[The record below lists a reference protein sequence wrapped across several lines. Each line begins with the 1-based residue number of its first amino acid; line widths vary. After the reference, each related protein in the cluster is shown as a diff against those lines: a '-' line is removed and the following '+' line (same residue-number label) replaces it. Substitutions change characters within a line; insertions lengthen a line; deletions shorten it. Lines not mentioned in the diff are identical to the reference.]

1 MYKVSDRVFVRN
13 RTNLFPCPMPASV
26 NMVMKELPKTLRPA
40 LKNKITCKRVCII
53 HPRLVFTSDIE
64 VMDEEGNR
72 TFMEMN
78 MNEEEDD
85 EKYNEEEE
93 TEKGG

>member
-1 MYKVSDRVFVRN
+1 M
-13 RTNLFPCPMPASV
+13 
-26 NMVMKELPKTLRPA
+26 
-40 LKNKITCKRVCII
+40 LKNKVTRKRVCII
-53 HPRLVFTSDIE
+53 HPRVVFTSDVE

-85 EKYNEEEE
+85 EQYGEEI
-93 TEKGG
+93 EKGGQ